1 MVYPLPSWIHSDIM
15 DDNILI
21 EGITESSP
29 SGNSKGSYETDP
41 EKMNAI
47 HIIDFSDLS
56 IGEQPINLV
65 PYYVN
70 IDYIFLS
77 TLK

>member
-1 MVYPLPSWIHSDIM
+1 MYPCPSWIHSDIM

-21 EGITESSP
+21 EGITKLNSS
-29 SGNSKGSYETDP
+29 GERERVYEADQ

-56 IGEQPINLV
+56 IGEQPINFGSLV
-65 PYYVN
+65 V
-70 IDYIFLS
+70 
-77 TLK
+77 

>member
-1 MVYPLPSWIHSDIM
+1 M

-29 SGNSKGSYETDP
+29 DNSKGSYDTDP

-65 PYYVN
+65 PYSMLALITFSCLHN
-70 IDYIFLS
+70 TI
-77 TLK
+77 K